1 MNVEKFKEGIEKIA
15 TAILKPFGEVIGK
28 VILILLAFVVLGF
41 IVECIHSGP
50 TQEYYGLLNN
60 VPAERVTVI
69 PQPHD
74 CDFSKAPIG
83 DKECHYER
91 VVSKSSDSRGYYL
104 IVDWRRVN
112 E

>member
-1 MNVEKFKEGIEKIA
+1 MNVKKCKEGIEKIT
-15 TAILKPFGEVIGK
+15 TAVLKPLGETIKTVIFVLLG
-28 VILILLAFVVLGF
+28 LLALGF
-41 IVECIHSGP
+41 AVECIKNGP
-50 TQEYYGLLNN
+50 ANVYYGLLND
-60 VPAERVTVI
+60 VSAERVTI
-69 PQPHD
+69 MPQPHD

-91 VVSKSSDSRGYYL
+91 LITKGSDKQGYFV